1 MDGLLDE
8 LDGQDEEELM
18 DINIARAPGIGGT
31 GLADD
36 NVEMAFNKEDQMNL
50 KYNVSTNNAA
60 GTDSKKRNYDEF
72 KASGVASQRKNPFM
86 KEVNPEP
93 VEQAESVVNS
103 SAYESA
109 IDKQIV
115 EKPAAT
121 EQEEQIDAATKQAQ
135 E

>member
-31 GLADD
+31 GLAED
-36 NVEMAFNKEDQMNL
+36 NVEMAFNKEDQMNM

-72 KASGVASQRKNPFM
+72 KASGVTSQRKNPFM

-93 VEQAESVVNS
+93 VE
-103 SAYESA
+103 
-109 IDKQIV
+109 
-115 EKPAAT
+115 
-121 EQEEQIDAATKQAQ
+121 
-135 E
+135 